1 VKKSFLTFQNIDKP
15 LLGMYIA
22 LVVFGWFNV
31 FSTGFTERYDEF
43 FNFGQIHGRQLL
55 FVLSA
60 IVLGVVVLMLDVKI
74 FPAFAWLIYLG
85 FVVLL
90 LGVLAFGVEINNS
103 QSWFRFGSFAFQ
115 PSEFSKYATAL
126 ALAALLGKIKS
137 KTFSTTTA
145 AAFAIIGIPMA
156 LILLQNDMGTALV
169 FSSLV
174 IVLWREGLLSGKLIL
189 AGIVAIFLF
198 VLTLI
203 INQYIIIGT
212 LAAATL
218 GWTVFRRNYRREW
231 VFILGIFAALSIYVL
246 SVDYAYHDLLQPHQK
261 ARIEVLINDEVDLKG
276 VGYNLHQ
283 SKIAIGSGG
292 FLGKGFLQGTQT
304 KFQFVPEQS
313 TDFIFSTV
321 GEEWGFL
328 GSALLIAVY
337 LALMSRIVT
346 LAERH
351 RSAFGRIYGYAI
363 ASFLF
368 FHFTINI
375 GMTMGLMPVIGIP
388 LPFLSYGGSSIWAFS
403 LMIFTFLKIDS
414 KRLDLL

>member
-1 VKKSFLTFQNIDKP
+1 
-15 LLGMYIA
+15 MYIV

-31 FSTGFTERYDEF
+31 FSTGFTESYDGF
-43 FNFGQIHGRQLL
+43 FNFGQIHGKQLL

-60 IVLGVVVLMLDVKI
+60 LVMGIFVLLLDVKI

-85 FVVLL
+85 FVGLL
-90 LGVLAFGVEINNS
+90 LAVLAFGVEINNS

-126 ALAALLGKIKS
+126 ALAAFLGKTKS
-137 KTFSTTTA
+137 KASTTTTA
-145 AAFAIIGIPMA
+145 AALAIIGIPMA
-156 LILLQNDMGTALV
+156 LILLQNDMGTTLV

-174 IVLWREGLLSGKLIL
+174 IVLWREGMISGKLIL

-212 LAAATL
+212 LAAATI
-218 GWTVFRRNYRREW
+218 GWISLRRHNRKEW
-231 VFILGIFAALSIYVL
+231 VFIAGIFAILSIYVL
-246 SVDYAYHDLLQPHQK
+246 SVDYVYHEILQPHQK
-261 ARIEVLINDEVDLKG
+261 ARIEVLVNDEVDLKG

-292 FLGKGFLQGTQT
+292 FWGKGFLEGTQT

-313 TDFIFSTV
+313 TDFIFCTV
-321 GEEWGFL
+321 GEEWGFW
-328 GSALLIAVY
+328 GSALLIAIY
-337 LALMSRIVT
+337 LALISRIVT

-375 GMTMGLMPVIGIP
+375 GMTIGLVPIIGIP
-388 LPFLSYGGSSIWAFS
+388 LPFLSAGGSSIWAFS